1 MKIPK
6 FNDKNYRTC
15 ICGTTNYVYISKK
28 CLHKLC
34 DNCYKNKMKLI
45 DSEYNCKYCEEENK
59 DNNSYKLSRDDFS
72 NKPILEEF
80 YYKDKVERE
89 KLIYKRK
96 DNFKSEEEYNEYLE
110 FVEKCLRKNN
120 IKEIE
125 KKYFQSS
132 SEKEENKD
140 KKEKEL
146 RLIKDAIRENSPT
159 QYNNTKICINLEE
172 NINQEDKNKVIDPIK
187 IIEEP
192 ISYIPNVEK
201 EKISGGY
208 DTNNIYQFLS
218 NFSKGGL
225 KVK

>member
-1 MKIPK
+1 MIKI
-6 FNDKNYRTC
+6 YRTY

-34 DNCYKNKMKLI
+34 DNCYKNKMNLI
-45 DSEYNCKYCEEENK
+45 DSEYNCKFCEEENK
-59 DNNSYKLSRDDFS
+59 DNNSYKLTIEDFS

-132 SEKEENKD
+132 NEKEENKD

-146 RLIKDAIRENSPT
+146 RAIKDTIRENSTT

-225 KVK
+225 KFK

>member
-1 MKIPK
+1 
-6 FNDKNYRTC
+6 
-15 ICGTTNYVYISKK
+15 
-28 CLHKLC
+28 
-34 DNCYKNKMKLI
+34 MKLLN
-45 DSEYNCKYCEEENK
+45 SEYNCKYCEEENK
-59 DNNSYKLSRDDFS
+59 DNNSYKLTREDFS

-80 YYKDKVERE
+80 YYKDKLERE

-96 DNFKSEEEYNEYLE
+96 DNFKTEEEYNEYLE

-120 IKEIE
+120 LKEI
-125 KKYFQSS
+125 KKKYNYFQSS
-132 SEKEENKD
+132 NEKEENKD

-146 RLIKDAIRENSPT
+146 RAIKDAIRENSPT

-172 NINQEDKNKVIDPIK
+172 NINQEDKNKEIEPIK

-225 KVK
+225 KFK